1 MKALFTYPKSAALKR
16 VVPKSRIY
24 AQTDATTAL
33 KDRFV
38 REVEQITWAYKL
50 APETINLP
58 ATKSVTEVQIFHVIL
73 KADTAS
79 DEVLRAIDRAI
90 PFPVLFE
97 LLHGDHI
104 QVAAAHKRPSEADS
118 AKWVVSGH
126 LRSDWVPQST
136 KRNPLPV
143 AINMASLY
151 EQMLTALMPIQ
162 VDPDEDIAARLERVE
177 ALRAAEREIA
187 RLKSKLQ
194 RETQFNIKVGLHSQL
209 QEAQA
214 AFEHMK
220 KPEKPGGER

>member
-1 MKALFTYPKSAALKR
+1 MTALFTYPKSAALKR

-24 AQTDATTAL
+24 AQTDTTTAL

-38 REVEQITWAYKL
+38 HEVEQITWAYKL

-58 ATKSVTEVQIFHVIL
+58 ATKSVTEVQIFHLSL

-79 DEVLRAIDRAI
+79 DDVLRAIDRAI

-97 LLHGDHI
+97 LLHGDRI

-126 LRSDWVPQST
+126 LRSDWLPQST

-162 VDPDEDIAARLERVE
+162 AETGEDISARLERVE
-177 ALRAAEREIA
+177 ELHAVEREIA
-187 RLKSKLQ
+187 RLKSKMQ
-194 RETQFNIKVGLHSQL
+194 REMQFNIKVVLHGQL
-209 QEAQA
+209 KEAQA
-214 AFEHMK
+214 AFEQMK
-220 KPEKPGGER
+220 KPGKTGGEI